1 MLDRVAL
8 IVAHHAAAH
17 VRVHRPPGASLS
29 TSSSRLLNRETL
41 ARWVANGSAI
51 AVAIGVM
58 NLATYAFTALA
69 ARFLGPEEYGQLAA
83 LMGLLLVVNV
93 VSLGLQATAARRL
106 AAHPGSVDAIE
117 VAVRRATWRAAL
129 LLGAL
134 LAVLSPLVER
144 LLRLDSLTSA
154 LLLAAT
160 AVPLTVM
167 GGQAGLLQGERR
179 WTPLALLYVGAGVG
193 RLALGLV
200 GIGIAASTVGAMAG
214 VAAGAVVPVLVGAW
228 GLRRRPDN
236 DDAADDGAI
245 AQSDE
250 RVEGA
255 SPRAVLIEI
264 AQSSH
269 ALLAFFVLSNVD
281 VLVARAVLP
290 DREAGLYAAGLIMT
304 KAVLFL
310 PQFVVVLVFPSL
322 ADESSRR
329 RLFLPALGAVLAIGL
344 TTVAGVAVLRG
355 LAQIFVGGEEYAGVR
370 DQLWLF
376 AILGTVLAMLQLIV
390 YQVLAQRSHGR
401 IGLIWLAVA
410 ALVPLAVWATDGESS
425 LLAVVLTVDVALLGT
440 LVALVLRSGR
450 RPQEPAADRVRAPAA
465 PEPEPASPAPSELD

>member
-1 MLDRVAL
+1 M
-8 IVAHHAAAH
+8 
-17 VRVHRPPGASLS
+17 S
-29 TSSSRLLNRETL
+29 TSSSRLVSRETL
-41 ARWVANGSAI
+41 TRWVANGSAI

-69 ARFLGPEEYGQLAA
+69 ARLLGPEEYGQLAA

-106 AAHPGSVDAIE
+106 AAHPSAVKAIE
-117 VAVRRATWRAAL
+117 TSVRRATLRAAL
-129 LLGAL
+129 GLGAL
-134 LAVLSPLVER
+134 LVVLAPLVER
-144 LLRLDSLTSA
+144 LLRLDSLLSA

-160 AVPLTVM
+160 AVPLTIM

-179 WTPLALLYVGAGVG
+179 WTPLALLYVGAGGG

-200 GIGIAASTVGAMAG
+200 GIAVSSSTAGAMAG
-214 VAAGAVVPVLVGAW
+214 VAAGAVVPVLAGAW
-228 GLRRRPDN
+228 GLRRRPG
-236 DDAADDGAI
+236 ADDGPHPA
-245 AQSDE
+245 SDAD
-250 RVEGA
+250 VEGA
-255 SPRAVLIEI
+255 SPRAVLVEI

-281 VLVARAVLP
+281 VLIARAVLP

-329 RLFLPALGAVLAIGL
+329 RLFLPSLGAVLAIGL

-355 LAQIFVGGEEYAGVR
+355 LALVFVGGDEYASVR
-370 DQLWLF
+370 DELWLF
-376 AILGTVLAMLQLIV
+376 ALLGTVLAMLQLIV
-390 YQVLAQRSHGR
+390 YQVLAQRSHR
-401 IGLIWLAVA
+401 RVGLIWLAVA
-410 ALVPLAVWATDGESS
+410 ALAPLAVWATDGESS
-425 LLAVVLTVDVALLGT
+425 LLAVVLCVDVILLGALVT
-440 LVALVLRSGR
+440 LVIRADRVGQRLGR
-450 RPQEPAADRVRAPAA
+450 DRVRAPAA
-465 PEPEPASPAPSELD
+465 PEAEPAPPASSTGSTASTSQPPGGSPR